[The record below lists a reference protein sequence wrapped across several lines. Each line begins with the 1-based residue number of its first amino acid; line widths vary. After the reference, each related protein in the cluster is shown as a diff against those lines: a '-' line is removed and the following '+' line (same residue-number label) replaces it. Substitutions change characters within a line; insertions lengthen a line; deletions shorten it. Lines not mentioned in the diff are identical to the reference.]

1 MKVRS
6 IRKEK
11 VFIPEFNGNKD
22 LPEDEQ
28 VKIEVKQFPTAIEVS
43 QYKDFG
49 FGTDVTVKIKYND
62 NMIVTRHAGKI
73 HNLEDDDGKIMSGE
87 QLAKTKN
94 YFFGDLIAEFRDY
107 ILDAGEGLTQGES

>member
-11 VFIPEFNGNKD
+11 VFTPEFNGNKD

-43 QYKDFG
+43 QYKDFA
-49 FGTDVTVKIKYND
+49 FSTDGSVKLKYND
-62 NMIVTRHAGKI
+62 AMIVTRHAGKI
-73 HNLEDDDGKIMSGE
+73 ENLEDDDGKIATGE
-87 QLAKTKN
+87 QLAKSKN
-94 YFFGDLIAEFRDY
+94 LVFGDLIAEFRDY
-107 ILDAGEGLTQGES
+107 ILDAGEGLAQGES